1 MQTMSKEEVEKWCE
15 ESNYLL
21 VDLSKKKIPVEI
33 VLRIAQEAVEVK
45 NIQEKTHG
53 HKHSFGRYLTMEYLF
68 NKMNTASIA
77 PLVGLERSMVYHA
90 KKQQLLNTDLK
101 FFKGW
106 QRNAI
111 VFFKDKIQEIELSF

>member
-45 NIQEKTHG
+45 NIREKTHG
-53 HKHSFGRYLTMEYLF
+53 HKHSFGRYLAMDYLF
-68 NKMNTASIA
+68 DKMNNNEVA
-77 PLVGLERSMVYHA
+77 PSVGLERSMVYHA

-111 VFFKDKIQEIELSF
+111 VFFKDKIQEIESSF